1 MAKKTQT
8 QKNPKKGSKILSKML
23 DFFCTKKR
31 RLRQRHQLKKP
42 LFFAYKKICMSKK
55 SQKLKESQKRSKI
68 LDDFF
73 DFFDFFPN
81 FVPDLGDQ
89 FWYNRLC
96 FWAGLRSE
104 KKTFFS
110 TKIWLFDFF
119 SKWPGNQ
126 KFPSK
131 STVPDSKKILP
142 EAKTLIFEL
151 FFFAKKSAK
160 NMRFLDFLWIWL
172 RFYRW
177 FLTSKNGKN
186 PWFLAV
192 PKNFFRQIFDFSKK
206 FKMTWESKIS

>member
-1 MAKKTQT
+1 MNFFNISTLEKGGGARPSAPRRGAPSR
-8 QKNPKKGSKILSKML
+8 KN
-23 DFFCTKKR
+23 
-31 RLRQRHQLKKP
+31 
-42 LFFAYKKICMSKK
+42 LFFAYKKSGWQKK
-55 SQKLKESQKRSKI
+55 PKPPKIQKNRPKFWTLFST
-68 LDDFF
+68 FF
-73 DFFDFFPN
+73 DFFSD

-142 EAKTLIFEL
+142 EAKTLIFD
-151 FFFAKKSAK
+151 FFFS
-160 NMRFLDFLWIWL
+160 
-172 RFYRW
+172 
-177 FLTSKNGKN
+177 
-186 PWFLAV
+186 P
-192 PKNFFRQIFDFSKK
+192 FFRKFSKK
-206 FKMTWESKIS
+206 CLK

>member
-1 MAKKTQT
+1 MVFFLPNRFFISKKHVFSNKST
-8 QKNPKKGSKILSKML
+8 KKYQNFGRFFRLFLSTKILV
-23 DFFCTKKR
+23 T
-31 RLRQRHQLKKP
+31 
-42 LFFAYKKICMSKK
+42 
-55 SQKLKESQKRSKI
+55 
-68 LDDFF
+68 FF
-73 DFFDFFPN
+73 DFFDFFSD

-131 STVPDSKKILP
+131 STLPDSKKILP

-151 FFFAKKSAK
+151 FFFAIFSGIPKKIAEIK
-160 NMRFLDFLWIWL
+160 
-172 RFYRW
+172 
-177 FLTSKNGKN
+177 
-186 PWFLAV
+186 
-192 PKNFFRQIFDFSKK
+192 
-206 FKMTWESKIS
+206 